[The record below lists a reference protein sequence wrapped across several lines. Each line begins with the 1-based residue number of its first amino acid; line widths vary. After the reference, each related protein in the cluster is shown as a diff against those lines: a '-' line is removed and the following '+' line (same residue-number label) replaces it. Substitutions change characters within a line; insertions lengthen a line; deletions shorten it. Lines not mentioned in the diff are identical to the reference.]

1 MLKYDFF
8 EDIFLDFYPIS
19 ITRGFPLQPQDR
31 SASSNFYEILTKND
45 PLTEN
50 QSRYILK
57 ILDKYKIISEKF
69 GITYKSDLETAKWK
83 LPFRTID
90 YTKKISVEKDEENR
104 IWVIAKFPY
113 SFKSKFET
121 EFLVDSHSVGH
132 SKWDADRKVR
142 KIPFYSI
149 NIISFYNYCK
159 SNDFEIDETFLS
171 AMDEVEEI
179 WNRTEEIEH
188 SCAIVDGEV
197 RLINA
202 NDEILDFW
210 NSNRIGVMTNDLFL
224 AKSMGFLLKQSSKK
238 ITVPEIISSSKENI
252 FWISD
257 FDKFFSVAKD
267 LEGKI
272 CILIDRVSSRRDFL
286 EEFINAADKNGIL
299 REEIKVCHRES
310 NQANSE
316 FNDWVKENSLG
327 GKVADGK
334 YLIFNHKPSKWLFQ
348 QENSVKIIVTNGL
361 YTDTSTFVRDW
372 INHHPCVVYLG
383 PVKPSLQKEKKI
395 VDL

>member
-1 MLKYDFF
+1 MLKYDFI

-31 SASSNFYEILTKND
+31 SASSNFYEIITNKD
-45 PLTEN
+45 TLTEN
-50 QSRYILK
+50 QSRYLLK
-57 ILDKYKIISEKF
+57 ILDKYKIVSEKF
-69 GITYKSDLETAKWK
+69 GLSYKSDLENARWK
-83 LPFRTID
+83 LPFRVID

-104 IWVIAKFPY
+104 IWILAKFPY

-121 EFLVDSHSVGH
+121 EFLVENNSSGY
-132 SKWDADRKVR
+132 SKWDADRKIR

-149 NIISFYNYCK
+149 NIISFYNFCRD
-159 SNDFEIDETFLS
+159 NDFEIDESFLS
-171 AMDEVEEI
+171 AIDEVEEI
-179 WNRTEEIEH
+179 WNRSEEIEN
-188 SCAIVDGEV
+188 SCIVVDGEV
-197 RLINA
+197 CLVNA
-202 NDEILDFW
+202 KDEILDYW
-210 NSNRIGVMTNDLFL
+210 NSNRNKSLTNDLLL
-224 AKSMGFLLKQSSKK
+224 AKSMGFLLKQPSKNP
-238 ITVPEIISSSKENI
+238 TVSEIISSSEENI

-257 FDKFFSVAKD
+257 FDKFFSITKQV
-267 LEGKI
+267 EGKI

-286 EEFINAADKNGIL
+286 EEFLNFADKNCIR
-299 REEIKVCHRES
+299 REEIKICHRES

-348 QENSVKIIVTNGL
+348 QENSVKIVVTNGL

-372 INHHPCVVYLG
+372 INHHPCVIYLG
-383 PVKPSLQKEKKI
+383 PVKPSLQREKKI
-395 VDL
+395 VNL

>member
-1 MLKYDFF
+1 MLKYDFI

-31 SASSNFYEILTKND
+31 SASSNFYEIIANKDT
-45 PLTEN
+45 LTEN
-50 QSRYILK
+50 QSRYLLK
-57 ILDKYKIISEKF
+57 ILDKYKIVSEKF
-69 GITYKSDLETAKWK
+69 GLSYKSDLENARWK
-83 LPFRTID
+83 LPFRVID

-104 IWVIAKFPY
+104 IWILAKFPY

-121 EFLVDSHSVGH
+121 EFLVDGNPFGH
-132 SKWDADRKVR
+132 SKWDANRKVR

-149 NIISFYNYCK
+149 NIISFYNFCRD
-159 SNDFEIDETFLS
+159 NDFEIDESFLS

-179 WNRTEEIEH
+179 WNRSEEIEN
-188 SCAIVDGEV
+188 SCVVVDGEV
-197 RLINA
+197 CLINA
-202 NDEILDFW
+202 KDEILDFW
-210 NSNRIGVMTNDLFL
+210 NSNRNKILTNDLLL
-224 AKSMGFLLKQSSKK
+224 AKSMGFLLKQPSKNP
-238 ITVPEIISSSKENI
+238 TASEIISSSEENI

-257 FDKFFSVAKD
+257 FDKFFSITKQVV
-267 LEGKI
+267 GKI

-286 EEFINAADKNGIL
+286 EEFLSFADKNSIQ

-348 QENSVKIIVTNGL
+348 EENSVKIVVTNGL

-372 INHHPCVVYLG
+372 INHHSCVIYLG

-395 VDL
+395 VNL

>member
-31 SASSNFYEILTKND
+31 SASSNFYEILTNND

-142 KIPFYSI
+142 K
-149 NIISFYNYCK
+149 
-159 SNDFEIDETFLS
+159 
-171 AMDEVEEI
+171 MQ
-179 WNRTEEIEH
+179 
-188 SCAIVDGEV
+188 
-197 RLINA
+197 
-202 NDEILDFW
+202 
-210 NSNRIGVMTNDLFL
+210 MT
-224 AKSMGFLLKQSSKK
+224 
-238 ITVPEIISSSKENI
+238 
-252 FWISD
+252 
-257 FDKFFSVAKD
+257 KF
-267 LEGKI
+267 
-272 CILIDRVSSRRDFL
+272 
-286 EEFINAADKNGIL
+286 
-299 REEIKVCHRES
+299 
-310 NQANSE
+310 
-316 FNDWVKENSLG
+316 
-327 GKVADGK
+327 
-334 YLIFNHKPSKWLFQ
+334 
-348 QENSVKIIVTNGL
+348 
-361 YTDTSTFVRDW
+361 
-372 INHHPCVVYLG
+372 
-383 PVKPSLQKEKKI
+383 
-395 VDL
+395 